1 MGFGLLVVSLS
12 ALFVQEPSRE
22 GTTGHVD
29 DSRHLIF
36 VWAEAN
42 EVILLHPMICSAPQ
56 PVSSPFWGMGAYHP
70 WGIENVTP

>member
-1 MGFGLLVVSLS
+1 MGFGLLIVSLS
-12 ALFVQEPSRE
+12 ALFVQEPGRE
-22 GTTGHVD
+22 GTTGHVS

-56 PVSSPFWGMGAYHP
+56 PVSKLVPFGGMGGYHP
-70 WGIENVTP
+70 